1 MNDRIDAYAKFI
13 TNQLI
18 KEGAVSSSNDKNA
31 TQYERHKKLA
41 MRSPDLKMAGVDGY
55 FHKDNNMGD
64 QGFIIKHGSGNVSH
78 TVIDDGDN
86 NEKHYEMASRRDN
99 PHLSDSEHKE
109 VAKAIAANE

>member
-55 FHKDNNMGD
+55 FHKDNNM
-64 QGFIIKHGSGNVSH
+64 FLILSLMM
-78 TVIDDGDN
+78 VITTKN
-86 NEKHYEMASRRDN
+86 IMRWLHVEIT
-99 PHLSDSEHKE
+99 L
-109 VAKAIAANE
+109 I